1 MDDLNRRD
9 FLAAT
14 AASVPWLTA
23 MASNA
28 SQPAA
33 RRPTIISSRNGLAAI
48 KTAMWGL
55 RENVDP
61 LVAAVRAVTEVEND
75 PDDMS
80 VGYGGLPNEDGI
92 VELDASVMHG
102 PTHKAGAV
110 AALRNIRNPARVA
123 LEVLRRTDHV
133 LIVGDG
139 ALRFARSVGFEEQ
152 NLLTEKAR
160 EAWVRWK
167 AELSP
172 RDDWLDSDQQIEIP
186 HTDGTI
192 HVSAVDANGDL
203 GACTSTSGLSYKI
216 PGRVGDSPIVGAGM
230 FCDNAVG
237 AAGSTGRGES
247 VIQSAGAF
255 QVVRNMADGDEPVE
269 ACLRVLRWIADH
281 TKRPDLLNERGEPN
295 FQVVMYALRKDGVY
309 GAASMHPGKTFAVH
323 DGTEA
328 RAEPCAALFEN

>member
-1 MDDLNRRD
+1 METLNRRD

-23 MASNA
+23 MATA
-28 SQPAA
+28 PQPAG
-33 RRPTIISSRNGLAAI
+33 RRPTIISSGNGLHAI
-48 KTAMWGL
+48 EQAMTLL
-55 RENVDP
+55 RGGADP
-61 LVAAVRAVTEVEND
+61 LDAIVTGVNEVEND
-75 PDDMS
+75 PKDMS

-110 AALRNIRNPARVA
+110 AALRNIRNPSRVA

-133 LIVGDG
+133 LIVGTG
-139 ALRFARSVGFEEQ
+139 ALAFARSLGFEEQ
-152 NLLTEKAR
+152 DLLTERAR
-160 EAWVRWK
+160 EAWLRWK
-167 AELSP
+167 ANLNP
-172 RDDWLDSDQQIEIP
+172 RDDWLDTDQQIEIP

-203 GACTSTSGLSYKI
+203 GSCTSTSGLSYKI

-230 FCDNAVG
+230 FCDNEVG

-255 QVVRNMADGDEPVE
+255 QVVRNMADGHEPTE
-269 ACLRVLRWIADH
+269 ACLRVLKWIADH
-281 TKRPDLLNERGEPN
+281 TKRPELLNDRGEPN
-295 FQVVMYALRKDGVY
+295 FQVVMYALRKDGTY
-309 GAASMHPGKTFAVH
+309 GAASMRPGRSFAVH
-323 DGTEA
+323 DGTRA
-328 RAEPCAALFEN
+328 RLLPCAILFDN